1 MAVTNPGHA
10 DVVVVGGGI
19 AGACTAISAAETGA
33 DVVLLERS
41 SGIGGTSA
49 LAAGHFYLGGGT
61 PVQLASGFEDTVEA
75 MFDYLMAVTAE
86 PDAAKIRAY
95 CDDSVAHFH
104 WLEAHGVEFERSF
117 YPGKAVVQPGTEG
130 LMWTGNEKVWP
141 YRDQAEPAPRGH
153 KIAAPAEQG
162 GSQVMRV
169 MAAALERAGVRVQ
182 CASQVTELRTDD
194 AGTVVGVGCR
204 DESLVRANSVVLAT
218 GGYVMNPE
226 MLRTYTPVLAEKAV
240 PLGTPT
246 DDGSG
251 ILLGQSVG
259 GALAH
264 MHGAFM
270 TASFYPPA
278 DLLKGIVV
286 NAEGGRFV
294 AEDSYHGR
302 TAAAVL
308 RESRSYLIVDAAI
321 MAWPELP
328 MIEFIDGWE
337 TIAEMEAALGI
348 PEGKLAATLRDYNE
362 AAACGTDPVLH
373 KHPDWLVPVDTGPWA
388 AFHLTPPEAT
398 YVGFTLGGLRTTVD
412 GQVCRADGG
421 VIAGLYAVGAC
432 ASTIVQDGAGYSS
445 GTCLGESSYFGR
457 RAGMHAAG
465 ARA

>member
-1 MAVTNPGHA
+1 MAVKQTR
-10 DVVVVGGGI
+10 VVVVGGGI
-19 AGACTAISAAETGA
+19 AGACAAIGAAEAGA
-33 DVVLLERS
+33 DVLLLERS
-41 SGIGGTSA
+41 GGTGGTSA

-61 PVQLASGFEDTVEA
+61 PVQVATGFDDTVEA
-75 MFDYLMAVTAE
+75 MVDYLMAVTPE
-86 PDAAKIRAY
+86 PDAAKVRAY
-95 CDDSVAHFH
+95 CADSVAHFH
-104 WLEAHGVEFERSF
+104 WLEAHGVEFERTF

-141 YRDQAEPAPRGH
+141 YRDQAKPMPRGH
-153 KIAAPAEQG
+153 KIAALAERG
-162 GSQVMRV
+162 GHEVMRV
-169 MAAALERAGVRVQ
+169 MAAALERAGVRVR
-182 CASQVTELRTDD
+182 CESEVTELCTDD
-194 AGTVVGVGCR
+194 AGTVVGVRCR
-204 DESLVRANSVVLAT
+204 DESIVPANAVVLAT
-218 GGYVMNPE
+218 GGYVMNAA
-226 MLRTYTPVLAEKAV
+226 MLKTYTPVLAANAM

-264 MHGAFM
+264 MDGAFL

-286 NAEGGRFV
+286 NAEGARFV

-302 TAAAVL
+302 MAAAVL
-308 RESRSYLIVDAAI
+308 GESRAYLIVDAAI

-328 MIEFIDGWE
+328 MIKFIDGWE

-348 PEGKLAATLRDYNE
+348 PDGELAATLRDYN
-362 AAACGTDPVLH
+362 AAAARGEDPALR
-373 KHPDWLVPVDTGPWA
+373 KHPDWLVPLETGPWA
-388 AFHLTPPEAT
+388 AFHLSPPEAT

-421 VIAGLYAVGAC
+421 VIGGLYAAGAC
-432 ASTIVQDGAGYSS
+432 ASTIVQDGSGYSS

-457 RAGMHAAG
+457 RAGVHAAG
-465 ARA
+465 GAV